1 MIKNALSFLR
11 IIDPHDGQI
20 SLTNVALIVVLIKIA
35 ASASFSMVDAG
46 ALFVTLLSYQGK
58 KIINKDKEEDTVKI
72 EDAVRSATDAMTV
85 VGDLIKKVDEL
96 SSKVT
101 QQQMTLGIKDL
112 RK

>member
-1 MIKNALSFLR
+1 VNKVLTFLR
-11 IIDPHDGQI
+11 IIDPHDGLI
-20 SLTNVALIVVLIKIA
+20 SLTNVALLVVLVKIA
-35 ASASFSMVDAG
+35 ASSSFSMVDAG

-58 KIINKDKEEDTVKI
+58 KLINRDKQDDAIKI
-72 EDAVRSATDAMTV
+72 EDAVRSSTDAMTV

-101 QQQMTLGIKDL
+101 QQQMSMGIKDL

>member
-1 MIKNALSFLR
+1 MNKVLSFLR
-11 IIDPHDGQI
+11 IIDPHDGQV

-58 KIINKDKEEDTVKI
+58 KIINKDKQEDAVKI
-72 EDAVRSATDAMTV
+72 EDAVKSASDAMTL
-85 VGDLIKKVDEL
+85 VGDLIKRVDEL
-96 SSKVT
+96 GSKVT
-101 QQQMTLGIKDL
+101 QATMSLGIKDL

>member
-1 MIKNALSFLR
+1 MTKILTFLR
-11 IIDPHDGQI
+11 IIDEHDGLI
-20 SLTNVALIVVLIKIA
+20 SLTNVALFVVLFKIA
-35 ASASFSMVDAG
+35 FAASFSMVDAG

-58 KIINKDKEEDTVKI
+58 KLINKDKQEDTVKI

-96 SSKVT
+96 GSKVT
-101 QQQMTLGIKDL
+101 QQQISMGIKDL